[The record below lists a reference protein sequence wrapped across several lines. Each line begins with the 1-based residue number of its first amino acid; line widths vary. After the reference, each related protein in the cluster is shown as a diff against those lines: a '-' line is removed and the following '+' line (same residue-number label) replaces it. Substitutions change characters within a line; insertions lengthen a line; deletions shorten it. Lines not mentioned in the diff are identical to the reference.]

1 MNQKYSLTTLSD
13 LDPLVLTADIE
24 PPPLKGSALI
34 VREQKTKNGHHK
46 GSFAVYCALLKD
58 YCALLK
64 EHEKALYEPTRPINH
79 A

>member
-1 MNQKYSLTTLSD
+1 MNQKYPLTTLSD

-46 GSFAVYCALLKD
+46 GSFAVYCALLK
-58 YCALLK
+58 
-64 EHEKALYEPTRPINH
+64 EHEKTLYEPTRPINH